1 MRLGMH
7 LATGKSLASAAE
19 RGGQIGCRAL
29 QIFSGNPRGWSKP
42 PLDPR
47 AVAAFKAAVQAAGI
61 DPVVVHATYLI
72 NLAAPDE
79 NIYALSV
86 TAFLDELK
94 RSGELGARFYVV
106 HCGSHKGTGEIP
118 ARERVRAA
126 LAKACALPAAPVVLL
141 ENTAGTS
148 NSMGTSLHDLKALAD
163 GFPADRVGFCF
174 DTCHALVA
182 GFEIRTPEGAK
193 DVLDEFDQ
201 VLGLAR
207 LRCLH
212 LNDSKGDLHSRLDR
226 HEHIGHGTLG
236 TQGIQAFL
244 GDLRLHNLPAILETP
259 QDEEDDDLRDL
270 RRAAEVAF
278 AAGAIGKDHLDAV
291 PAKATDGKEPKSVEK
306 KTAPV
311 AVEVPAKPVIVK
323 PPALRK
329 LNLDGS
335 SKGRKGRGR
344 SSKQG

>member
-7 LATGKSLASAAE
+7 LPAGKSLASAAE
-19 RGGQIGCRAL
+19 RGGEIGCRAL

-42 PLDPR
+42 PLDPQ
-47 AVAAFKAAVQAAGI
+47 AVAAFKAAVQNAGI

-72 NLAAPDE
+72 NLAAPDQ
-79 NIYALSV
+79 NIYDLSV

-94 RSGELGARFYVV
+94 RSAELGARLYVV

-126 LAKACALPAAPVVLL
+126 LAKACKLPVAPTVLL

-174 DTCHALVA
+174 DTCHALAA
-182 GFEIRTPEGAK
+182 GFEIRTPAGVK
-193 DVLDEFDQ
+193 DVLDDIDQ

-212 LNDSKGDLHSRLDR
+212 LNDSKGDLLSRLDR
-226 HEHIGHGTLG
+226 HEHIGDGTLG
-236 TQGIQAFL
+236 AKGIQAFL
-244 GDLRLHNLPAILETP
+244 SDPRLWGLPVILETP
-259 QDEEDDDLRDL
+259 QDEDDDDLRDM
-270 RRAAEVAF
+270 RRAAEIAF
-278 AAGAIGKDHLDAV
+278 AAGAIDQEHLDAV
-291 PAKATDGKEPKSVEK
+291 PAKCGKSTAADK
-306 KTAPV
+306 KPV
-311 AVEVPAKPVIVK
+311 ATKSAAVSKAGVPGKK
-323 PPALRK
+323 ALGKVRK
-329 LNLDGS
+329 
-335 SKGRKGRGR
+335 RGC
-344 SSKQG
+344 SDQ